1 VRSVLVVV
9 GILLLCSTVWAEA
22 PAPRVEVPEQSY
34 NAGTIDA
41 GMVIRHTFALK
52 NVGSADL
59 HLEVQPGC
67 ACTVVQFDKT
77 IAPGAVGTITA
88 TLDTLNYQG
97 RIVKEVRVAS
107 DDPSNGSLGL
117 QLRAD
122 VVPAL
127 ALTPS
132 APPLLQGRVAEL
144 KPVDLVLASNDG
156 KPFDVVRVNADPV
169 LAVHVAP
176 DAGAVPARTRYVVT
190 IGVKPDVPAGRSGP
204 IVTLVTSHPHAPP
217 LTIRVHLVV
226 APEVVVTP
234 KHVMLRA
241 SAPQDARHVRIAKAA
256 GGLAILG
263 VDSSDAN
270 VVATVT
276 PIVTDHEYDLAVRYT
291 AALAQG
297 LVRAQVTVR
306 TNDPGQHTIVIAVV
320 ARP

>member
-1 VRSVLVVV
+1 MRSALAAV
-9 GILLLCSTVWAEA
+9 GVLLLCSTVRAEA
-22 PAPRVEVPEQSY
+22 PAPRVEVPEQAY
-34 NAGTIDA
+34 DAGAIDA
-41 GMVIRHTFALK
+41 GTVIRHTFAVK
-52 NVGSADL
+52 NVGGADL
-59 HLEVQPGC
+59 HLDVQPGC

-97 RIVKEVRVAS
+97 RITKEVRVRS

-117 QLRAD
+117 QLRAE

-127 ALTPS
+127 TLTPS
-132 APPLLQGRVAEL
+132 TSPVLQGRAAEL

-156 KPFDVVRVNADPV
+156 KPFDVLRVNADPL

-176 DAGAVPARTRYVVT
+176 DAGAVPAHTRYVVT
-190 IGVKPDVPAGRSGP
+190 IGAKPDVPTGRSGP

-217 LTIRVHLVV
+217 LMIRVNLSVV
-226 APEVVVTP
+226 PDVSVTP
-234 KHVMLRA
+234 KRVVLRA
-241 SAPQDARHVRIAKAA
+241 SRPDAQHVRITKSA

-263 VDSSDAN
+263 IDSSDAN
-270 VVATVT
+270 LVGTVT
-276 PIVTDHEYDLAVRYT
+276 PVVADHEYDLALRYT

-297 LVRAQVTVR
+297 VVVRSQVTVR
-306 TNDPGQHTIVIAVV
+306 TNDPGQRAIVISVV